1 MITKYDTWKVRG
13 FWLPDNAQQTSVNF
27 MDVLVAKDDWD
38 GVEDADDERIF
49 FYMDGKELHH
59 GDIIS
64 DGFVVIEIE
73 D

>member
-1 MITKYDTWKVRG
+1 MKYDVWKVRG
-13 FWLPDNAQQTSVNF
+13 FWLPDSPLMQGSVTF
-27 MDVLVAKDDWD
+27 KDVLVAKGDWD
-38 GVEDADDERIF
+38 GEEDEDDEQIF
-49 FYMDGKELHH
+49 FYMDGMELHR